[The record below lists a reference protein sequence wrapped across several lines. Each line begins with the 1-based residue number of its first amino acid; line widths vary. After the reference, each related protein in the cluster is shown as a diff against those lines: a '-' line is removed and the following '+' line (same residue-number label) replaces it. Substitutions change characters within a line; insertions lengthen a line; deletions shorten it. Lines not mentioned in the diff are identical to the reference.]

1 MTILPK
7 KFSTELICNV
17 DAMDRQVNGIHLIVV
32 IDFSKS
38 NRYSLP
44 IPNVVAKSWI
54 FPNAT
59 QVLSTRTAAPNS
71 PQKKTPFLNISK
83 ADPLSSVVREERP
96 VRDFQ
101 EVLMLSIDDV

>member
-17 DAMDRQVNGIHLIVV
+17 DAMDRQVNGIDLIVV

-59 QVLSTRTAAPNS
+59 
-71 PQKKTPFLNISK
+71 
-83 ADPLSSVVREERP
+83 
-96 VRDFQ
+96 
-101 EVLMLSIDDV
+101 